1 MKLVSQ
7 GGRAVT
13 DVEGQAGASS
23 PSLGIFFIC
32 ISIFKLID
40 VNFV

>member
-13 DVEGQAGASS
+13 DVEGQAG
-23 PSLGIFFIC
+23 GIK
-32 ISIFKLID
+32 SKQ
-40 VNFV
+40 NENKNARNTMWTTTGT